1 MLSRSSIA
9 VSICLLSGLVLG
21 CCCRFLHWSLP
32 SVCSDMFVIWHSV
45 ADWLSGRWRLMF
57 QTPKGIYER
66 AKRGSLRLTGLALG
80 IERMSLVWL
89 VAAMVTFF
97 R

>member
-1 MLSRSSIA
+1 
-9 VSICLLSGLVLG
+9 
-21 CCCRFLHWSLP
+21 
-32 SVCSDMFVIWHSV
+32 
-45 ADWLSGRWRLMF
+45 MF

-66 AKRGSLRLTGLALG
+66 AKRGSLRWTGLALG

>member
-1 MLSRSSIA
+1 
-9 VSICLLSGLVLG
+9 
-21 CCCRFLHWSLP
+21 
-32 SVCSDMFVIWHSV
+32 MF
-45 ADWLSGRWRLMF
+45 RWRLIF
-57 QTPKGIYER
+57 QTPRGIYEG

-89 VAAMVTFF
+89 VAAVVTFF